1 VQRYTITTL
10 DGGERIVSERV
21 SSVRSVAI
29 GIWIGA
35 GSRDEAPAQSGLSH
49 LIEHLL
55 FKGSA
60 RYSTVEIAQIFDG
73 LGGELNA
80 ATSREYTVVYAR
92 VLDAHLETAL
102 DVMADMVLQPQ
113 FDADEI
119 SSERDVVLE
128 EIAMYEDTPQDLV
141 HDLIAQAVFGDH
153 PLGRPVIGTEA
164 VISSALPADV
174 RAYHDARYVGA
185 NIVVAAAGNLD
196 HEPLA
201 HAIETRFAPLSRIPD
216 PAAGVR
222 PVWVGEALPQ
232 SLFQEK
238 DTEQFHIALGGLGLQ
253 RSDRRRFAASLLDS
267 MLGGSASSRLFQE
280 IRERRGMAYSVYTYA
295 SQYADTGMVGVYLGT
310 REDNLA
316 ECMRIIAE
324 QFRLMGDGAFD
335 VGELER
341 AKENLKGRIMLS
353 MESTLNRASRLGKSI
368 LTDTEL
374 LSLDRICAEIDAVDA
389 DAIAAL
395 ARQLFAPERLSAAGI
410 GPDQDR
416 FGEALREL
424 NSALVPT
431 AAPAAASGRGRR
443 GPAGGAA

>member
-1 VQRYTITTL
+1 MQRYTVTTL
-10 DGGERIVSERV
+10 DSGERVVSERV
-21 SSVRSVAI
+21 SSVRSVSI
-29 GIWIGA
+29 GVWIGA
-35 GSRDEAPAQSGLSH
+35 GSRDEAPSQAGLSH

-80 ATSREYTVVYAR
+80 ATAREYTVVYAR

-102 DVMADMVLQPQ
+102 DVMADMILQPK
-113 FDADEI
+113 FDPEEML
-119 SSERDVVLE
+119 SEREVVLE
-128 EIAMYEDTPQDLV
+128 EIAMYEDTPQELV
-141 HDLIAQAVFGDH
+141 HDLISEAIFGDH
-153 PLGRPVIGTEA
+153 PLGRPVIGTRAVIGGAAPEA
-164 VISSALPADV
+164 VRS
-174 RAYHDARYVGA
+174 YHDRRYVGP
-185 NIVVAAAGNLD
+185 NMVVAAAGNLE

-201 HAIETRFAPLSRIPD
+201 HAVETRFAPLSRIPD
-216 PAAGVR
+216 AATGVR
-222 PVWVGEALPQ
+222 PVWVGESQPR
-232 SLFQEK
+232 SLFQRK
-238 DTEQFHIALGGLGLQ
+238 DTEQFHIALGGLGVP

-316 ECMRIIAE
+316 ECIRIVAD
-324 QFRLMGDGAFD
+324 QFRLMGEGRFD
-335 VGELER
+335 PAELER

-353 MESTLNRASRLGKSI
+353 MESTSNRASRLGKSV
-368 LTDTEL
+368 LTDAEL

-410 GPDQDR
+410 GPSAER
-416 FGEALREL
+416 FADAVSLLHPGLSGIR
-424 NSALVPT
+424 
-431 AAPAAASGRGRR
+431 AA
-443 GPAGGAA
+443 